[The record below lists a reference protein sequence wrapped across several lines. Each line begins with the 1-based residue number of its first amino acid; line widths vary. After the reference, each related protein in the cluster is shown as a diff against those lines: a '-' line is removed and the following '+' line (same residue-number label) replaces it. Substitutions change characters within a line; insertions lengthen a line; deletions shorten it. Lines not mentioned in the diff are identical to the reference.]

1 MARRPDID
9 PSQVVYYKAGEDEGR
24 PTCYLI
30 DDLLHPSFSTEG
42 STPQFLHFVERI
54 RELYGPAYDAWP
66 LRLKIESGDGSSSSG
81 TLSSGKNQE
90 DIVAPGL
97 LQKVREKLNE
107 IRLQARE
114 ERIEASGGKIPI
126 ETRDRTSMP
135 TINESGESREDSY
148 SSEDGDL
155 ASDSEDG
162 SELSSDPTPTKPPS
176 LYSIL
181 PKGMEY
187 LGGKSNKSSP
197 KLLSDRCA
205 HCNRKCSDHKSV
217 NTLIEDGSEFKNV
230 RYCST
235 KCCENTQ
242 DFD

>member
-1 MARRPDID
+1 MARRSDID

-42 STPQFLHFVERI
+42 ATPQFLHFVERI

-66 LRLKIESGDGSSSSG
+66 LRLKIESSDGASSVGTSSG
-81 TLSSGKNQE
+81 RSQE

-114 ERIEASGGKIPI
+114 ERIEAAGGKMPM
-126 ETRDRTSMP
+126 ETQDRISMP
-135 TINESGESREDSY
+135 TINESGESREEY

-162 SELSSDPTPTKPPS
+162 SEDIPDPTPVKPPP

-197 KLLSDRCA
+197 KLISDQCA
-205 HCNRKCSDHKSV
+205 HCDGKCSDHKSV
-217 NTLIEDGSEFKNV
+217 NTLVEDGSEFKYI

-235 KCCENTQ
+235 KCCENTR